1 MPTEIDGAIN
11 GKIFR
16 LAAMSLA
23 SADLDLL
30 GPRNKA
36 LSTTQGPNADKYR
49 RSHHWEHL
57 STSGMSGGRG
67 RAKGPNGSEYSTPT
81 VGLVVLVGK
90 IGITADAAAA
100 VAAATAAAAHPGG
113 RCKAPRAQLGHN

>member
-1 MPTEIDGAIN
+1 MPTDIDGATN
-11 GKIFR
+11 GEIFR

-23 SADLDLL
+23 STDLDLL
-30 GPRNKA
+30 GPENKVSNITKG
-36 LSTTQGPNADKYR
+36 LGADRYR
-49 RSHHWEHL
+49 RSRPWEHL

-67 RAKGPNGSEYSTPT
+67 RGKGPHGSEYSTPT

-90 IGITADAAAA
+90 SGITADAAAA